1 MRHSKRQEG
10 SALMFALLAI
20 VFLTVIGL
28 SLAMVTET
36 EMLIGS
42 NEQIAHET
50 FVTSES
56 GIAVAF
62 NNVLINN
69 NVRKNWFA
77 IEGLVGNDKRELGDD
92 QLGYVVDY
100 TDLYAAYQGCPPFG
114 DCTDDGERKH
124 FAYFFIGKSRAR
136 RLAWPNTDAVPDCQR
151 ESERTVGDPQP
162 LDYFDN
168 IQSEKIVTMG
178 FYAAPL
184 PDLTGLDL
192 VDSYKEADIF
202 GCAPKRPPSS
212 YEQTKS

>member
-1 MRHSKRQEG
+1 MRHSKKQEG

-36 EMLIGS
+36 EMLIGT

-50 FVTSES
+50 FVTAES

-77 IEGLVGNDKRELGDD
+77 IEALAGEETRVIGDNK
-92 QLGYVVDY
+92 LGYVIDY
-100 TDLYAAYQGCPPFG
+100 TDLYPAYQGCPPYG
-114 DCTDDGERKH
+114 NCTDDGEKKH
-124 FAYFFIGKSRAR
+124 YAYFFIGKTRAR
-136 RLAWPNTDAVPDCQR
+136 RLAWPETDAVPDCQR

-162 LDYFDN
+162 LDYFES
-168 IQSEKIVTMG
+168 IQSEKTVTMG

-184 PDLTGLDL
+184 PELTGLDL
-192 VDSYKEADIF
+192 ADSFRHADVF
-202 GCAPKRPPSS
+202 GCAPDKKASD
-212 YEQTKS
+212 YEQDKS